1 MIPTQ
6 ISDYAKT
13 TRRRLTSL
21 EQRINTGR
29 KDLALKFVA
38 EMRRDV
44 DNLEKQTSINVPDLL
59 DPHITPILNYLTQR
73 EATVICLRYGLL
85 GFPPQTL
92 DAVGQLCGVTRE
104 RVRQLENKAIAKL
117 GHPAAAADTGVF
129 LRRYGLDDPNGSPY
143 RVGGRQATS

>member
-6 ISDYAKT
+6 IADYAKT
-13 TRRRLTSL
+13 TRRRLTNL

-29 KDLALKFVA
+29 KDLALKFVD

-59 DPHITPILNYLTQR
+59 DPDITPILNYLTQR
-73 EATVICLRYGLL
+73 EATIICLRYGLL

-92 DAVGQLCGVTRE
+92 DTVGQLYGVTRE
-104 RVRQLENKAIAKL
+104 RVRQLENKAITKL
-117 GHPAAAADTGVF
+117 RHPVNPADTDAF
-129 LRRYGLDDPNGSPY
+129 LRRYELDNTNGSPY
-143 RVGGRQATS
+143 RVGKRQATS